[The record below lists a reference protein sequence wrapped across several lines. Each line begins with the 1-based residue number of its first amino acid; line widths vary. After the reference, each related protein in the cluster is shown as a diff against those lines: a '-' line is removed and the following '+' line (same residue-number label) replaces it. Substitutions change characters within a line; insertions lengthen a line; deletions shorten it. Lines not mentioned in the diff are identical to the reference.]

1 MSTYRYYK
9 RSEQRDSQ
17 PWMILR
23 ESRQNLFK
31 LELWRED
38 HWVNAI
44 EFWWQTRQEYDYWD
58 ISEREAMSELPKL
71 SERQQAAR
79 QAREAEDTEA
89 RAKILR
95 DRKAERD
102 RRNELDDWTQL
113 ERSAIA
119 LHELFN
125 TFVNAGFSEDQAL
138 KLVSRLMTSTDGH
151 DA

>member
-1 MSTYRYYK
+1 M
-9 RSEQRDSQ
+9 
-17 PWMILR
+17 
-23 ESRQNLFK
+23 
-31 LELWRED
+31 
-38 HWVNAI
+38 NAI

-79 QAREAEDTEA
+79 QAREAEDAEA